1 MTEEPGDQGREVGE
15 VSPRASPP
23 ANTSLRERWLTLAR
37 VVWVAVAL
45 LTVGVFVLSIPS
57 EFARLQSPCTDTVS
71 CSWLLRLTAENVR
84 ELRELGVSV
93 NFFAA
98 YLVSLEAAFTVAPI
112 AVGAIIFWRRPDDR
126 MTFLVSLVLLMYWA
140 GITFPYHLLELPRLW
155 EALSAVVAL
164 IGVAAILL
172 FMYVFPDGHFVPRW
186 ARWLAL
192 VSIAVFAP
200 TILFPYSLLSLW
212 RHPLLNAFVSAAV
225 FGAIVLVQAYRYK
238 RVSDATQRQQ
248 TKWVVL
254 GIVAAAVG
262 YCMFPVLNLL
272 QGGVLVSLLG
282 YTAALL
288 LLVLLM
294 LSIVV
299 AVLRYRLY
307 DIDLII
313 NRTLV
318 YGTLTALLVAVYVG
332 SVVSL
337 QAALRGLTGQESQ
350 LAIVASTLL
359 IAALFNPLRRRT
371 QAFVDRRFY
380 RSKYDAAKTLSAF
393 NARLRDETDLDAL
406 NAELVEVVRETM
418 QPAHVTLWLRPEA
431 ASNEDVPATP
441 GGALV
446 RRLVGG

>member
-1 MTEEPGDQGREVGE
+1 M
-15 VSPRASPP
+15 SPRASPP
-23 ANTSLRERWLTLAR
+23 ANTSLRKRWLTLAR

-45 LTVGVFVLSIPS
+45 LTVGVFALSIPS

-71 CSWLLRLTAENVR
+71 CSWLLRLTAENAR

-93 NFFAA
+93 NIFAA

-155 EALSAVVAL
+155 EALSVVVAL
-164 IGVAAILL
+164 ICVAAILL

-200 TILFPYSLLSLW
+200 SILFPYSLLSLW
-212 RHPLLNAFVSAAV
+212 RHPLLNALVSAAV
-225 FGAIVLVQAYRYK
+225 FGAIVLVQAYRYR

-288 LLVLLM
+288 LLALLM

-337 QAALRGLTGQESQ
+337 QAALRALTGQESQ

-406 NAELVEVVRETM
+406 NAELVGVVRETM

-431 ASNEDVPATP
+431 ASNEDLPA
-441 GGALV
+441 
-446 RRLVGG
+446 

>member
-1 MTEEPGDQGREVGE
+1 MTEEP
-15 VSPRASPP
+15 SPRASPP

-37 VVWVAVAL
+37 FVWVAVAL
-45 LTVGVFVLSIPS
+45 LTVGVFVSSIPS

-71 CSWLLRLTAENVR
+71 CSWLLRLTAENAR

-93 NFFAA
+93 NIFAA

-200 TILFPYSLLSLW
+200 SILFPYSLLSLW
-212 RHPLLNAFVSAAV
+212 RHPLLNALVSAAV
-225 FGAIVLVQAYRYK
+225 FGAIVLVQAYRYR

-288 LLVLLM
+288 LLALLM

-337 QAALRGLTGQESQ
+337 QAALRALTGQESQ

-406 NAELVEVVRETM
+406 NAELVGVVRETM

-431 ASNEDVPATP
+431 ASNEDLPA
-441 GGALV
+441 
-446 RRLVGG
+446 

>member
-1 MTEEPGDQGREVGE
+1 MTEEP
-15 VSPRASPP
+15 SPRASPP

-37 VVWVAVAL
+37 FVWVAVAL
-45 LTVGVFVLSIPS
+45 LTVGVFVSSIPS

-71 CSWLLRLTAENVR
+71 CSWLLRLTAENAR

-172 FMYVFPDGHFVPRW
+172 FMYVFPDGHFVPSW

-212 RHPLLNAFVSAAV
+212 RHPLLNALVSAAV

-337 QAALRGLTGQESQ
+337 QAALRALTGQESQ

-406 NAELVEVVRETM
+406 NAELVGVVRETM

-431 ASNEDVPATP
+431 ASNEGVPAKP
-441 GGALV
+441 EEQCVEADSELMFLGWW
-446 RRLVGG
+446 RSR

>member
-1 MTEEPGDQGREVGE
+1 MTEEP
-15 VSPRASPP
+15 SPRASPP

-37 VVWVAVAL
+37 FVWVAVAL
-45 LTVGVFVLSIPS
+45 LTVGVFVSSIPS

-71 CSWLLRLTAENVR
+71 CSWLLRLTAENLR

-155 EALSAVVAL
+155 EALSSVVAL

-212 RHPLLNAFVSAAV
+212 RHPLLNALVSAAV

-337 QAALRGLTGQESQ
+337 QAALRALTGQESQ

-406 NAELVEVVRETM
+406 NAELVGVVRETM

-431 ASNEDVPATP
+431 ASNEDVPA
-441 GGALV
+441 
-446 RRLVGG
+446 

>member
-1 MTEEPGDQGREVGE
+1 M
-15 VSPRASPP
+15 SPRASPP

-45 LTVGVFVLSIPS
+45 LTVGVFALSIPS

-71 CSWLLRLTAENVR
+71 CSWLLRLTAENAR

-93 NFFAA
+93 NIFAA

-200 TILFPYSLLSLW
+200 SILFPYSLLSLW
-212 RHPLLNAFVSAAV
+212 RHPLLNALVSAAV
-225 FGAIVLVQAYRYK
+225 FGAIVLVQAYRYR

-288 LLVLLM
+288 LLALLM

-337 QAALRGLTGQESQ
+337 QAALRALTGQESQ

-406 NAELVEVVRETM
+406 NAELVGVVRETM

-431 ASNEDVPATP
+431 ASNEDLPA
-441 GGALV
+441 
-446 RRLVGG
+446 

>member
-1 MTEEPGDQGREVGE
+1 MTEEP
-15 VSPRASPP
+15 SPRASPP

-37 VVWVAVAL
+37 FVWVAVAL
-45 LTVGVFVLSIPS
+45 LTVGVFVSSIPS

-71 CSWLLRLTAENVR
+71 CSWLLRLTAENAR

-212 RHPLLNAFVSAAV
+212 RHPLLNALVSAAV

-337 QAALRGLTGQESQ
+337 QAALRALTGQESQ

-406 NAELVEVVRETM
+406 NAELVGVVRETM

-431 ASNEDVPATP
+431 ASNESVPT
-441 GGALV
+441 
-446 RRLVGG
+446 

>member
-1 MTEEPGDQGREVGE
+1 M
-15 VSPRASPP
+15 SPRASPP
-23 ANTSLRERWLTLAR
+23 ANTSLRKRWLTLAR

-45 LTVGVFVLSIPS
+45 LTVGVFALSIPS

-71 CSWLLRLTAENVR
+71 CSWLLRLTAENAR

-200 TILFPYSLLSLW
+200 SILFPYSLLSLW
-212 RHPLLNAFVSAAV
+212 RHPLLNALVSAAV
-225 FGAIVLVQAYRYK
+225 FGAIVLVQAYRYR

-288 LLVLLM
+288 LLALLM

-337 QAALRGLTGQESQ
+337 QAALRALTGQESQ

-406 NAELVEVVRETM
+406 NAELVGVVRETM

-431 ASNEDVPATP
+431 ASNEDLPA
-441 GGALV
+441 
-446 RRLVGG
+446 

>member
-1 MTEEPGDQGREVGE
+1 MTEEP
-15 VSPRASPP
+15 SPRASPP

-37 VVWVAVAL
+37 FVWVAVAL
-45 LTVGVFVLSIPS
+45 LTVGVFVSSIPS

-71 CSWLLRLTAENVR
+71 CSWLLRLTAENAR

-200 TILFPYSLLSLW
+200 TILYPYSLLSLW
-212 RHPLLNAFVSAAV
+212 RHPLLNALVSAAV

-238 RVSDATQRQQ
+238 RVSDAAQRQQ

-337 QAALRGLTGQESQ
+337 QAALRALTGQESQ

-406 NAELVEVVRETM
+406 NAELVGVVRETM

-431 ASNEDVPATP
+431 ASNESVPT
-441 GGALV
+441 
-446 RRLVGG
+446 